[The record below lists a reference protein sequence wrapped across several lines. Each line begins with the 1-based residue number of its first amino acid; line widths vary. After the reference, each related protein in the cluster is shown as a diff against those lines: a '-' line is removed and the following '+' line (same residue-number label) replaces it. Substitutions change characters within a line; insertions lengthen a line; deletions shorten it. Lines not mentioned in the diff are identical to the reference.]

1 MGIRALVLLA
11 VVVVVGIWVLSMAL
25 DVIGFAVKLVV
36 WIVIGIVVFAGIA
49 MARHRMRR
57 GR

>member
-25 DVIGFAVKLVV
+25 DVIGLVVKLVV
-36 WIVIGIVVFAGIA
+36 WVVIAIVVFVAIA
-49 MARHRMRR
+49 AARRRMRR
-57 GR
+57 G

>member
-11 VVVVVGIWVLSMAL
+11 VVVVVGVWVLSMAL
-25 DVIGFAVKLVV
+25 DVIGLAVKVVV
-36 WIVIGIVVFAGIA
+36 WVVVGIVVFVGIGVV
-49 MARHRMRR
+49 RGRMRR